1 MIRILAAGL
10 VLLSLTGAAAAETPA
25 DQQACNYLADQLA
38 EAAENKAM
46 DDNQIAEVGGLRSGL
61 DLDRAT
67 EIAAVLMDPM
77 PYQRLVTEAH
87 WSMEEYVALI
97 ARMAGAALLLR

>member
-10 VLLSLTGAAAAETPA
+10 FMLSLTGAALAETPA

-46 DDNQIAEVGGLRSGL
+46 DENQKAEFGGLLAQLMQQCENNQLAEAGQTADKIRAAVGG
-61 DLDRAT
+61 
-67 EIAAVLMDPM
+67 
-77 PYQRLVTEAH
+77 
-87 WSMEEYVALI
+87 
-97 ARMAGAALLLR
+97 

>member
-10 VLLSLTGAAAAETPA
+10 VLLSLTGAALAETPA

-46 DDNQIAEVGGLRSGL
+46 DDNQIAEVGGLLAQLMTQCEENQLAEAGQTADKIR
-61 DLDRAT
+61 
-67 EIAAVLMDPM
+67 AAV
-77 PYQRLVTEAH
+77 
-87 WSMEEYVALI
+87 
-97 ARMAGAALLLR
+97 GG